1 MKGLGIFKSE
11 IVFLLWAGLMTD
23 AAMAEEAVSSAKS
36 EAASNAM
43 QSLLSWLGSTLVI
56 IAIIIVLG
64 YILKKMRVVVRKS
77 AHMHILEQ
85 LPLGPKERLALV
97 EINGQKMLLGVT
109 PSNISLIKD
118 VSMQEESLAFQT
130 ALKNSSV
137 KAEAVSSESDA
148 KNGN

>member
-11 IVFLLWAGLMTD
+11 MVFLLAAGFMTD
-23 AAMAEEAVSSAKS
+23 SALAEEAVSSAKG

-118 VSMQEESLAFQT
+118 VSMQEESQAFR
-130 ALKNSSV
+130 AVLKSSSE
-137 KAEAVSSESDA
+137 KEAVESTKSDS
-148 KNGN
+148 KKDI